1 MSEVFEDYNTKRFV
15 IITILS
21 WILISLV
28 AVSWGYTDGT
38 SGYMLLLLIIPIWML
53 IKMRLNETRISE
65 S

>member
-15 IITILS
+15 IIAILS

-28 AVSWGYTDGT
+28 AASWGYTDGT
-38 SGYMLLLLIIPIWML
+38 SGYMLILLIIPIWML
-53 IKMRLNETRISE
+53 IKMRLNERKISE

>member
-1 MSEVFEDYNTKRFV
+1 MSQVFEDYNTKRFV

-28 AVSWGYTDGT
+28 AASWGYTDGT

-53 IKMRLNETRISE
+53 IKMRLNERIISE